1 MFSVHIKTPEFLTV
15 QKGNNNYHPNLNWM
29 IWTYYVQIL
38 QVIKNE
44 ILFFS
49 PEDMTILSKKK
60 KKRHNVT
67 TLLKLTK
74 MISVICKLQA
84 YLKFG

>member
-44 ILFFS
+44 ILFFLQKIW
-49 PEDMTILSKKK
+49 PYWVKK